1 MRRHHLLVLASV
13 ILASSASSG
22 QQPSG
27 QAPPAQQPPV
37 TFKVEVNYVEVDAV
51 VTDEQG
57 NFVRELKKED
67 FEVFED
73 GKPQAVS
80 IYTPVDIP
88 VERSDRPLFRQSP
101 IEPDVVSNAQPFEGR
116 LYLIVLDDLQT
127 NPMRS
132 ALVKAAAHRF
142 IERHLGAND
151 LAAVVHSS
159 GRADAS
165 QDFTSNP
172 RLLLAAVDKFMG
184 RKMRSATFDRLDSYQ
199 QNIDLRQGGARIND
213 PNDSQRGFDARS
225 TLITLKNL
233 ADALTGVRGRRK
245 AMLYISEG
253 IDYDIHDYFNSSY
266 ATTLLDDV
274 RDTISAA
281 TRANVN
287 IYGID
292 PRGLTNLGDEGIEL
306 GGLPNDPTS
315 ALGPQSLQDELR
327 LSQDSLRV
335 LSDET
340 GGFASVNSNDFA
352 GAFDRVVRENSSYYV
367 LGYYPTND
375 KRDGKFRRIEV
386 RVTRPGV
393 RVRARKGY
401 VAPRGKPATK
411 PADPAKGS
419 PDVREALNSPLQT
432 SGFSMRATAAA
443 FKGTAPN
450 TTVAVIVEADGH
462 SFKFAE
468 KDSRF
473 EDLLEISIMAI
484 DHEGKIRGG
493 DHNTLTLGLKPETYS
508 RLGETGFRV
517 VSKLD
522 VPPGRYQFRV
532 AAKESGGSALGS
544 VFYDLE
550 VPDFAKAPFSMSNI
564 ALTSLDRNRVPTAR
578 AELVKDFLPAVPS
591 TARDFR
597 VGDELVLFAEIYD
610 NEGGKPHQVDITAS
624 ILTDEGREV
633 FKNQEQ
639 RASSELGGARGG
651 FGYATRV
658 PLKDLVPGLYVLK
671 VDAASRLGGDGRQ
684 ASREIQFRIKS

>member
-1 MRRHHLLVLASV
+1 MRRHHRLLVVASV
-13 ILASSASSG
+13 ILASTASSG
-22 QQPSG
+22 QQPSD
-27 QAPPAQQPPV
+27 QSPPAQPPPV
-37 TFKVEVNYVEVDAV
+37 TFKVEINYVEVDAV

-57 NFVRELKKED
+57 NFVRDLKKED
-67 FEVFED
+67 FEVLED
-73 GKPQAVS
+73 GKPQEVS
-80 IYTPVDIP
+80 IYAPVDIP
-88 VERSDRPLFRQSP
+88 VERTDRPLFRQSP

-213 PNDSQRGFDARS
+213 PNDAQRGFDARS
-225 TLITLKNL
+225 TLMTLKNL
-233 ADALTGVRGRRK
+233 ADSLIGVRGRRK

-253 IDYDIHDYFNSSY
+253 IDYDIHDYFNSRY

-306 GGLPNDPTS
+306 GGLPNNPS
-315 ALGPQSLQDELR
+315 AGIGPQSLQEELR

-335 LSDET
+335 LADET

-375 KRDGKFRRIEV
+375 KRDGKFRKIEV
-386 RVTRPGV
+386 RVTRPGL

-401 VAPRGKPATK
+401 VAPRGKPVTK
-411 PADPAKGS
+411 PADPTKGS

-450 TTVAVIVEADGH
+450 ATVAVIVEADGR

-473 EDLLEISIMAI
+473 EDLLEVSIMAI

-508 RLGETGFRV
+508 RLGETGFRI

-544 VFYDLE
+544 VFYDLD
-550 VPDFAKAPFSMSNI
+550 VPDFAKAPFSMSSV

-578 AELVKDFLPAVPS
+578 ADLLKDLLPAVPS

-610 NEGGKPHQVDITAS
+610 NEGAKPHQIDITAS

-639 RASSELGGARGG
+639 RSSTELGGARGG
-651 FGYATRV
+651 FGYAARV

-671 VDAASRLGGDGRQ
+671 VDAASRLGDGRQ
-684 ASREIQFRIKS
+684 ASREIQFRIRS